1 MRRALPRWA
10 PHLARGGTVTD
21 WIQVLIS
28 TALAVLALLGLAYWA
43 DRAQSDRSARVGLY
57 LLFGIPAALLFLAST
72 VVLAQ
77 GDRILAALLLAISV
91 GLGLPL
97 LRLFRDLL
105 ARVTPLDPDSA
116 IDMTGLCVVLGLLGF
131 FIGSSLA
138 PMAGEPPEL
147 LPSVGIAELLIQAAS
162 FVAVAYIAVG
172 YPYWRDLRAATERLG
187 IVVPDPRTIGIAIG
201 ATFACFLVAGLANL
215 AALQFDPG
223 LSEEL
228 DGLVDQLTANVQ
240 SPLGALI
247 LGASAGIGEEAIFR
261 GALQPRFG
269 LILPSLLFTMLH
281 GPQYG
286 FNLALLGLF
295 GVSIILGLERKY
307 VNTTAAMITHALFN
321 AIQVLALS
329 TMA

>member
-1 MRRALPRWA
+1 MPTSPAGVR
-10 PHLARGGTVTD
+10 GTVTD
-21 WIQVLIS
+21 WVQVLVS
-28 TALAVLALLGLAYWA
+28 TALALLALLGLAYWA
-43 DRAQSDRSARVGLY
+43 NRAQADRSARVGLY
-57 LLFGIPAALLFLAST
+57 LLFGIPATLLLLAGI
-72 VVLAQ
+72 VVFAQ
-77 GDRILAALLLAISV
+77 GDPILAALLLAVGV

-97 LRLFRDLL
+97 LRPFREAL
-105 ARVTPLDPDSA
+105 ARVTPLDPESA

-131 FIGSSLA
+131 FVGSSLA
-138 PMAGEPPEL
+138 PMADQPPEL

-172 YPYWRDLRAATERLG
+172 LPFWRDLRAATARLG
-187 IVVPDPRTIGIAIG
+187 IVVPDGRTIGIAIA
-201 ATFACFLVAGLANL
+201 ATFACFLVAGLAGL
-215 AALQFDPG
+215 AAQQLDPA

-228 DGLVDQLTANVQ
+228 DGVVDQLTANVQ
-240 SPLGALI
+240 NPLGALV

-269 LILPSLLFTMLH
+269 IIIPSLLFTMLH

>member
-1 MRRALPRWA
+1 
-10 PHLARGGTVTD
+10 VTD
-21 WIQVLIS
+21 WVQVLLS
-28 TALAVLALLGLAYWA
+28 TALTLLALLGLAYWA
-43 DRAQSDRSARVGLY
+43 DRAQADRSARVGLY

-77 GDRILAALLLAISV
+77 GDRSLAALLLAISV

-97 LRLFRDLL
+97 LRLFREAL

-116 IDMTGLCVVLGLLGF
+116 IDMTGLSVVLGLLGF
-131 FIGSSLA
+131 FVGSSLA
-138 PMAGEPPEL
+138 PMADQPPEL
-147 LPSVGIAELLIQAAS
+147 LPSVGIAELLIQAAA
-162 FVAVAYIAVG
+162 FVVVAFTAVG

-187 IVVPDPRTIGIAIG
+187 IVVPDLRTIGIAIA
-201 ATFACFLVAGLANL
+201 ATFACFLVAGIAGL
-215 AALQFDPG
+215 AAQQVDPA
-223 LSEEL
+223 LSEQL
-228 DGLVDQLTANVQ
+228 DGVVDQLTADVQ
-240 SPLGALI
+240 NPLGALI
-247 LGASAGIGEEAIFR
+247 LGASAGVGEEAIFR

-269 LILPSLLFTMLH
+269 IVIPSLLFTMLH

-307 VNTTAAMITHALFN
+307 VNTTAAMVTHALFN

>member
-1 MRRALPRWA
+1 MPTSPAGVR
-10 PHLARGGTVTD
+10 GTVTD
-21 WIQVLIS
+21 WVQVLVS
-28 TALAVLALLGLAYWA
+28 TALALLALLGLAYWA
-43 DRAQSDRSARVGLY
+43 YRAQADRSARVGLY
-57 LLFGIPAALLFLAST
+57 LLFGIPAALLFLAGI
-72 VVLAQ
+72 VVFAQ
-77 GDRILAALLLAISV
+77 GDPILAALLLAVGV

-97 LRLFRDLL
+97 LRPFREAL
-105 ARVTPLDPDSA
+105 ARVTPLDPASA

-131 FIGSSLA
+131 FVGSSLA
-138 PMAGEPPEL
+138 PMADQPPEL

-172 YPYWRDLRAATERLG
+172 LPFWRDLRAATARLG
-187 IVVPDPRTIGIAIG
+187 IVVPDGRTIGIAIA
-201 ATFACFLVAGLANL
+201 ATFACFLVAGLAGL
-215 AALQFDPG
+215 AAQQLDPA

-228 DGLVDQLTANVQ
+228 DGVVDQLTANVQ
-240 SPLGALI
+240 NPLGALV

-269 LILPSLLFTMLH
+269 IIIPSLLFTMLH